1 LEEKVPSCVIY
12 NVIVNLNLETKKDA
26 DLVLESLKNKDAFG
40 EIINRYQD
48 KLARYISRRANVSK
62 QDIEDLLQNIFIKTY
77 LNLNN
82 FDQKLKFSSW
92 IYRITHNEV
101 VSWYRKQKI
110 RPQIFLDDE
119 NNKLENFIASEIDIE
134 KEYIQKDLIENIKR
148 ALPEI
153 NEKYREVIMLRF
165 FEEKDYGEISDILEI
180 PAGTVATR
188 ISRGKKELEKIISD
202 FL

>member
-1 LEEKVPSCVIY
+1 MEEKVPSCVIY

-101 VSWYRKQKI
+101 VSWYRKKKI
-110 RPQIFLDDE
+110 RPQIFLD
-119 NNKLENFIASEIDIE
+119 NKNKKLENFIASEIDIE

>member
-1 LEEKVPSCVIY
+1 M
-12 NVIVNLNLETKKDA
+12 NLNLETKKDA

>member
-1 LEEKVPSCVIY
+1 MEEKVPSCVIY